1 MGSLAIQVEDKF
13 TYGDYLKWDDNERW
27 ELIDGIAYNMTPAP
41 RPIHQLV
48 LGELHYQLKSFLRGK
63 KCQVFAAPFDVCLPE
78 SDESD
83 ELSNTVVQPDI
94 SVVCDRNKV
103 NEAGCKGAPD
113 LIVEILSPST
123 AGKDQK
129 IKLIKYEQSGVREY
143 WIVDPINRTVYVYLL
158 GENGVYERPAVYVET
173 DSPEV
178 KIFPGLVIDLESVFS
193 EYA

>member
-1 MGSLAIQVEDKF
+1 MGSLALKAEDKF

-27 ELIDGIAYNMTPAP
+27 ELIDGSAYNMTPAP
-41 RPIHQLV
+41 RPLHQLV
-48 LGELHYQLKSFLRGK
+48 LGELHYQLKSFFRGK
-63 KCQVFAAPFDVCLPE
+63 KCQVFAAPFDVSLPE
-78 SDESD
+78 FDESD
-83 ELSNTVVQPDI
+83 ELITTVVQPDI
-94 SVVCDRNKV
+94 SVVCDRDKV

-113 LIVEILSPST
+113 LIIEILSPST

-129 IKLIKYEQSGVREY
+129 IKLLKYEQSGVREY

-158 GENGVYERPAVYVET
+158 SENGVYGRPSVYVEA

-178 KIFPGLVIDLESVFS
+178 KIFPGLVIDLESVFD